1 MGVTYKVFDVDLQ
14 IPVTLKL
21 ISEKYVE
28 FVRGR
33 HCKA

>member
-21 ISEKYVE
+21 ISEKYVATNR
-28 FVRGR
+28 RGF
-33 HCKA
+33 AF